1 MYQSSPIRIQT
12 IKVLEENT
20 GMNLHDF
27 VLGNSFS
34 DMNLKE
40 RITKEQIDKLDFI
53 KIKICTSEDAMKK
66 NERLTHEMGGD
77 NFKPYIW

>member
-12 IKVLEENT
+12 TKVLEENT

-27 VLGNSFS
+27 GLGNIFS

-40 RITKEQIDKLDFI
+40 RITKEQVDKLNFI
-53 KIKICTSEDAMKK
+53 KIKICSSEDTVKK
-66 NERLTHEMGGD
+66 NERITHEMGED
-77 NFKPYIW
+77 TFKPYI